1 MADDS
6 GAITPV
12 SLLIEAQRQLASEL
26 VEQRRVNA
34 ALNEAL
40 YKLSAEIKLLS
51 NQIGRHDQIEHKV
64 MDLAKEI
71 HSFKSSFKSD
81 VQSVLETHTDP
92 KIGALDNRVQII
104 EKHLWRG
111 MGAIMLFVFVVGAY
125 RTFFPI
131 VGGG

>member
-6 GAITPV
+6 GSITPV
-12 SLLIEAQRQLASEL
+12 SLLIEAQRQLAAEL

-51 NQIGRHDQIEHKV
+51 NQIGRHDQIETKV
-64 MDLAKEI
+64 TELGREI
-71 HSFKSSFKSD
+71 HSLKSSFKSD

-92 KIGALDNRVQII
+92 KIASLDSRISVI
-104 EKHLWRG
+104 EKHLWR
-111 MGAIMLFVFVVGAY
+111 AIGGVMLFVFAVGSY
-125 RTFFPI
+125 RTFFP
-131 VGGG
+131 GG